1 MPLALCW
8 RALAALFLIALLP
21 WAVQAQPVLPVPALS
36 ARAIDQTGTL
46 NAGDLQA
53 LEARLQTLEEKSG
66 SQVVVLMVPTTAP
79 EDIASYA
86 FRVAS
91 NWKIGRRDVGDGLL
105 VVVAKDDRRMRIEV
119 ARKLEGAM
127 PDLAATRIIDQAMAP
142 RFREGDYA
150 GGISAALD
158 QIGAR
163 IAGEALPA
171 PTQRSAARDEG
182 MGLSELAMFLFFGVL
197 VAAPVVRR
205 LFGNRFGSVVMGGG
219 TGALAY
225 LLSAS
230 ALLAGGAGIAA
241 LLMTLLSNSS
251 GGGGGGRG
259 GRGGGGGRGGRG
271 GGPFIGGGGLGG
283 GFGGGRSSG
292 GGFGGGGGFS
302 SGGGGSFGG
311 GGASGGW

>member
-1 MPLALCW
+1 MPFARIRKALI
-8 RALAALFLIALLP
+8 AIVLIVIGLLSAQAQGVQPVPPLTGHVNDTTGTLDAAQAAALEAKLAAL
-21 WAVQAQPVLPVPALS
+21 
-36 ARAIDQTGTL
+36 
-46 NAGDLQA
+46 
-53 LEARLQTLEEKSG
+53 EADKG
-66 SQVVVLMVPTTAP
+66 SQVVVLVVPSTAP

-91 NWKIGRRDVGDGLL
+91 TWKIGRRDVGDGLL
-105 VVVAKDDRRMRIEV
+105 VVVAKNDRRMRIEV
-119 ARKLEGAM
+119 ARKLEGAI
-127 PDLAATRIIDQAMAP
+127 PDLAASRIIDQAMAP

-163 IAGEALPA
+163 IADEALPA
-171 PTQRSAARDEG
+171 PAQQGAAGGDQG
-182 MGLSELAMFLFFGVL
+182 FDLGQLAIFLFFGVM
-197 VAAPVVRR
+197 VAGPVVRR
-205 LFGNRFGSVVMGGG
+205 LFGGRFGSVVMGGG

-225 LLSAS
+225 LLTAS

-241 LLMTLLSNSS
+241 LLLTLLSNS
-251 GGGGGGRG
+251 
-259 GRGGGGGRGGRG
+259 RGGGGGSGRGG

-283 GFGGGRSSG
+283 LGGGFGGGRGS

>member
-1 MPLALCW
+1 MPLTLCW

-36 ARAIDQTGTL
+36 ARVMDQTGTL
-46 NAGDLQA
+46 SAEDRQA
-53 LEARLQTLEEKSG
+53 LEARLQALEEKSG

-119 ARKLEGAM
+119 ARKLEGAI
-127 PDLAATRIIDQAMAP
+127 PDLAAARIIDQAMAP

-150 GGISAALD
+150 GGIRAALD

-163 IAGEALPA
+163 IADEALPA
-171 PTQRSAARDEG
+171 PTQRSAARDQG

-197 VAAPVVRR
+197 VAAPIVRR
-205 LFGNRFGSVVMGGG
+205 MFGNRFGSVVMGGG

-251 GGGGGGRG
+251 GGGGG
-259 GRGGGGGRGGRG
+259 RGGRG

-292 GGFGGGGGFS
+292 GFGGGGGFS

>member
-8 RALAALFLIALLP
+8 RALAALFFIALWP

-36 ARAIDQTGTL
+36 ARVIDQTATL
-46 NAGDLQA
+46 SAADLQA
-53 LEARLQTLEEKSG
+53 LEGRVQALEAKSG
-66 SQVVVLMVPTTAP
+66 SQVVVLLVPTTAP
-79 EDIASYA
+79 EDIAAYA

-91 NWKIGRRDVGDGLL
+91 SWKIGRRDIGDGLL
-105 VVVAKDDRRMRIEV
+105 LVVAKDDRRMRIEV
-119 ARKLEGAM
+119 ARKLEGAI
-127 PDLAATRIIDQAMAP
+127 PDLAAARIIDQAMAP

-150 GGISAALD
+150 GGIGAALD

-171 PTQRSAARDEG
+171 PVQQGAGAGDQG
-182 MGLSELAMFLFFGVL
+182 FDLGQLAIFLFFGVM
-197 VAAPVVRR
+197 VAGPVVRR

-225 LLSAS
+225 LLTAS

-241 LLMTLLSNSS
+241 LLLTLLSNSR
-251 GGGGGGRG
+251 GGGGRG
-259 GRGGGGGRGGRG
+259 GRGG

-283 GFGGGRSSG
+283 LGGLGGGFGGGRS
-292 GGFGGGGGFS
+292 GGFGGGGGGFS

>member
-8 RALAALFLIALLP
+8 RALAALFFIALWP

-36 ARAIDQTGTL
+36 ARVIDQTATL
-46 NAGDLQA
+46 SAADLQA
-53 LEARLQTLEEKSG
+53 LEGRLQALEAKSG
-66 SQVVVLMVPTTAP
+66 SQVVVLLVPTTAP
-79 EDIASYA
+79 EDIAAYA

-91 NWKIGRRDVGDGLL
+91 SWKIGRRDIGDGLL
-105 VVVAKDDRRMRIEV
+105 LVVAKNDRRMRIEV
-119 ARKLEGAM
+119 ARKLEGAI
-127 PDLAATRIIDQAMAP
+127 PDLVAARIIDQAMAP

-150 GGISAALD
+150 GGIGAALD

-171 PTQRSAARDEG
+171 PAQQGAGAGDQG
-182 MGLSELAMFLFFGVL
+182 FDLGQLAIFLFFGVM
-197 VAAPVVRR
+197 VAGPVVRR

-225 LLSAS
+225 LLTAS

-241 LLMTLLSNSS
+241 LLLTLLSNSR
-251 GGGGGGRG
+251 GGGGRG
-259 GRGGGGGRGGRG
+259 GRGG

-283 GFGGGRSSG
+283 LGGLGGGFGGGRS
-292 GGFGGGGGFS
+292 GGFGGGGGGFS

>member
-1 MPLALCW
+1 MPLALYW
-8 RALAALFLIALLP
+8 RALTALFLIAVWP
-21 WAVQAQPVLPVPALS
+21 WAVQAQAVLPVPALS
-36 ARAIDQTGTL
+36 ARIIDQTATL
-46 NAGDLQA
+46 GAEERQA
-53 LEARLQTLEEKSG
+53 LEARLQALEEKSG

-91 NWKIGRRDVGDGLL
+91 TWKIGRRDVGDGLL
-105 VVVAKDDRRMRIEV
+105 VVVAKNDRRMRIEV
-119 ARKLEGAM
+119 ARKLEGAI
-127 PDLAATRIIDQAMAP
+127 PDLAASRIIDQSMAP

-150 GGISAALD
+150 GGIAAALD

-163 IAGEALPA
+163 IADEALPA
-171 PTQRSAARDEG
+171 PGQRGSNSQQNQG
-182 MGLSELAMFLFFGVL
+182 MDLSQLAMFLFFGVI
-197 VAAPVVRR
+197 VAGPVVRR
-205 LFGNRFGSVVMGGG
+205 IFGGRFGSVVMGGG
-219 TGALAY
+219 TGAVAY

-241 LLMTLLSNSS
+241 LLMTLLSNS
-251 GGGGGGRG
+251 
-259 GRGGGGGRGGRG
+259 GGGGGRGGRG

-283 GFGGGRSSG
+283 GFGGGGRSS

>member
-8 RALAALFLIALLP
+8 RALAALFFIAFWP

-46 NAGDLQA
+46 NAADLQA
-53 LEARLQTLEEKSG
+53 LEARLQGLEEKSG
-66 SQVVVLMVPTTAP
+66 SQVVVLVVPSTAP

-91 NWKIGRRDVGDGLL
+91 TWKIGRRDVGDGLL
-105 VVVAKDDRRMRIEV
+105 VVVAKNDRRMRIEV
-119 ARKLEGAM
+119 ARKLEGAI
-127 PDLAATRIIDQAMAP
+127 PDLAASRIIDQAMAP

-163 IAGEALPA
+163 IADEALPA
-171 PTQRSAARDEG
+171 PAQQGAAGGDQG
-182 MGLSELAMFLFFGVL
+182 FDLGQLAIFLFFGVM
-197 VAAPVVRR
+197 VAGPVVRR
-205 LFGNRFGSVVMGGG
+205 LFGGRFGSVVMGGG

-225 LLSAS
+225 LLTAS

-241 LLMTLLSNSS
+241 LLLTLLSNS
-251 GGGGGGRG
+251 
-259 GRGGGGGRGGRG
+259 RGGGGGSGRGG

-283 GFGGGRSSG
+283 LGGGFGGGRGS
-292 GGFGGGGGFS
+292 GGFGSGGGFS

>member
-1 MPLALCW
+1 MPLALYW
-8 RALAALFLIALLP
+8 RALTALVFIAVWP
-21 WAVQAQPVLPVPALS
+21 WAAQAQAVLPVPALS
-36 ARAIDQTGTL
+36 ARIIDQTATL
-46 NAGDLQA
+46 GAAERQA
-53 LEARLQTLEEKSG
+53 LEARLQGLEEKSG

-119 ARKLEGAM
+119 ARKLEGAI
-127 PDLAATRIIDQAMAP
+127 PDLAASRIIDQSMAP

-163 IAGEALPA
+163 IADEALPA
-171 PTQRSAARDEG
+171 PTQRGVARDQG

-205 LFGNRFGSVVMGGG
+205 IFGGRFGSVVMGGG

-241 LLMTLLSNSS
+241 LLMTLLSNS
-251 GGGGGGRG
+251 
-259 GRGGGGGRGGRG
+259 GGGGGRGGRG
-271 GGPFIGGGGLGG
+271 GGPFSGGGGLGG

>member
-1 MPLALCW
+1 MPLTLCW

-36 ARAIDQTGTL
+36 ARVMDQTGTL
-46 NAGDLQA
+46 SAEDRQA
-53 LEARLQTLEEKSG
+53 LEARLQALEEKSG

-86 FRVAS
+86 FRGAS

-119 ARKLEGAM
+119 ARKLEGAI
-127 PDLAATRIIDQAMAP
+127 PDLAAARIIDQAMAP

-150 GGISAALD
+150 GGIRAALD

-163 IAGEALPA
+163 IADEALPA
-171 PTQRSAARDEG
+171 PTQRSAARDQG

-197 VAAPVVRR
+197 VAAPIVRR
-205 LFGNRFGSVVMGGG
+205 MFGNRFGSVVMGGG

-251 GGGGGGRG
+251 GGGGG
-259 GRGGGGGRGGRG
+259 RGGRG

-292 GGFGGGGGFS
+292 GFGGGGGVS

-311 GGASGGW
+311 GGACGGW

>member
-8 RALAALFLIALLP
+8 RALAALFFIALWP

-36 ARAIDQTGTL
+36 ARVIDQTATL
-46 NAGDLQA
+46 SAADLQA
-53 LEARLQTLEEKSG
+53 LEGRLQALEAKSG
-66 SQVVVLMVPTTAP
+66 SQVVVLLVPTTAP
-79 EDIASYA
+79 EDIAAYA

-91 NWKIGRRDVGDGLL
+91 SWKIGRRDIGDGLL
-105 VVVAKDDRRMRIEV
+105 LVVAKNDRRMRIEV
-119 ARKLEGAM
+119 ARKLEGAI
-127 PDLAATRIIDQAMAP
+127 PDLAAARIIDQAMAP

-150 GGISAALD
+150 GGIGAALD

-171 PTQRSAARDEG
+171 PAQQGAGAGDQG
-182 MGLSELAMFLFFGVL
+182 FDLGQLAIFLFFGVM
-197 VAAPVVRR
+197 VAGPVVRR

-225 LLSAS
+225 LLTTS

-241 LLMTLLSNSS
+241 LLLTLLSNSR
-251 GGGGGGRG
+251 GGGGRG
-259 GRGGGGGRGGRG
+259 GRGG

-283 GFGGGRSSG
+283 LGGLGGGFGGGRS
-292 GGFGGGGGFS
+292 GGFGGGGGGFS